1 MKKITLIALMLFTA
15 LGYAQVGIN
24 TNNPDASSALEIEST
39 TGGILIPRL
48 TETQRDDISAPA
60 TGLMIYQTDQTAGF
74 YFYDGNIWT
83 KIDGVAGPQGPAGL
97 DGTNGTNGTDGADG
111 TDGTD
116 GVDGAPG
123 LPGADGTD
131 GVDGAPG
138 LPGPSGADGTDGVD
152 GLPGAP
158 GLTGA
163 AGTNGTNGTDGAQ
176 GLQGLKG
183 DDGDQG
189 EAGPQGPA
197 GPTGPIGPDGD
208 CGLDG
213 NSSVWKLG
221 NAFSSA
227 ANGGYFDLNGPIT
240 TFGNVSQININ
251 VFDQFSVNM
260 QTWLGDAQI
269 GDHVTIREQC
279 VSGNYGIYEL
289 TSIPGIP
296 GTTQSWGLTFLSG
309 TNTLSLTFA
318 TEYIIGYTQIGP
330 SGPTGSA
337 GPQGLQGIQG
347 IQGEIG
353 LTGATGPLGPNGTNG
368 INGIDG
374 NDGDQGV
381 AGPQG
386 LQGIQGI
393 QGEIGLTGATGPLGA
408 NGTNGINGIDGN
420 DGDQGI
426 GGPQGLQGI
435 QGIQGDTGLQGSAG
449 LDGSPFTLINGVP
462 TCESAQLSS
471 IGSIVLD
478 NSNSNGSL
486 HVLTPG
492 PDCSVD
498 PTKLFSVTQPDSGVE
513 NVRFYWFFNVSESI
527 YVYDLPEILRYGAD
541 SHTVLYKLSDYY
553 ETSFDPNA
561 DGFNISSSL
570 LTSYLNSSNFILLE
584 PGYTYCLLSGNVS
597 NYNNPNHYSNTL
609 PEYDSNLFLTLSQWK
624 LGWGGGMYIQ
634 TNRWAL
640 GVVGEQE
647 GFSYKPVGKIWQT
660 IINW

>member
-24 TNNPDASSALEIEST
+24 TNTPDASSALEIEST

-48 TETQRDDISAPA
+48 TQTQRDDISAPA
-60 TGLMIYQTDQTAGF
+60 TGLMIYQTNGTSGF
-74 YFYDGNIWT
+74 YFWDGAAWT
-83 KIDGVAGPQGPAGL
+83 KIDGVAGPQGIQGFAGAAGI
-97 DGTNGTNGTDGADG
+97 DGTDGIDGAAGIDG

-116 GVDGAPG
+116 GVDG
-123 LPGADGTD
+123 
-131 GVDGAPG
+131 
-138 LPGPSGADGTDGVD
+138 
-152 GLPGAP
+152 
-158 GLTGA
+158 
-163 AGTNGTNGTDGAQ
+163 TN
-176 GLQGLKG
+176 
-183 DDGDQG
+183 
-189 EAGPQGPA
+189 
-197 GPTGPIGPDGD
+197 
-208 CGLDG
+208 
-213 NSSVWKLG
+213 
-221 NAFSSA
+221 
-227 ANGGYFDLNGPIT
+227 
-240 TFGNVSQININ
+240 
-251 VFDQFSVNM
+251 
-260 QTWLGDAQI
+260 
-269 GDHVTIREQC
+269 
-279 VSGNYGIYEL
+279 
-289 TSIPGIP
+289 
-296 GTTQSWGLTFLSG
+296 
-309 TNTLSLTFA
+309 
-318 TEYIIGYTQIGP
+318 
-330 SGPTGSA
+330 
-337 GPQGLQGIQG
+337 
-347 IQGEIG
+347 
-353 LTGATGPLGPNGTNG
+353 
-368 INGIDG
+368 
-374 NDGDQGV
+374 GV

-420 DGDQGI
+420 DGDQGVA
-426 GGPQGLQGI
+426 GPQGLQGI

-486 HVLTPG
+486 HILTPG

-570 LTSYLNSSNFILLE
+570 LTSYLNSSNFVLLE

>member
-60 TGLMIYQTDQTAGF
+60 TGLMIYQTNGTSGF
-74 YFYDGNIWT
+74 YFWDGAAWT
-83 KIDGVAGPQGPAGL
+83 KIDGVAGPQGIQGFAGAA
-97 DGTNGTNGTDGADG
+97 GIDG

-116 GVDGAPG
+116 GTNGEDGI
-123 LPGADGTD
+123 DGND
-131 GVDGAPG
+131 GSQGIQ
-138 LPGPSGADGTDGVD
+138 GV
-152 GLPGAP
+152 A
-158 GLTGA
+158 GA
-163 AGTNGTNGTDGAQ
+163 AGINGTNGV
-176 GLQGLKG
+176 
-183 DDGDQG
+183 
-189 EAGPQGPA
+189 
-197 GPTGPIGPDGD
+197 
-208 CGLDG
+208 DG
-213 NSSVWKLG
+213 NDGV
-221 NAFSSA
+221 
-227 ANGGYFDLNGPIT
+227 
-240 TFGNVSQININ
+240 
-251 VFDQFSVNM
+251 
-260 QTWLGDAQI
+260 
-269 GDHVTIREQC
+269 
-279 VSGNYGIYEL
+279 
-289 TSIPGIP
+289 
-296 GTTQSWGLTFLSG
+296 
-309 TNTLSLTFA
+309 
-318 TEYIIGYTQIGP
+318 
-330 SGPTGSA
+330 
-337 GPQGLQGIQG
+337 QGIQG
-347 IQGEIG
+347 VAGSAGID
-353 LTGATGPLGPNGTNG
+353 GTNG
-368 INGIDG
+368 EDGIDG

-408 NGTNGINGIDGN
+408 NGTNGINGTDGN
-420 DGDQGI
+420 DGDQGV

>member
-24 TNNPDASSALEIEST
+24 TNTPDASSALEIEST

-48 TETQRDDISAPA
+48 TQTQRDDISAPA
-60 TGLMIYQTDQTAGF
+60 TGLMIYQTNGTSGF
-74 YFYDGNIWT
+74 YFWDGAAWT
-83 KIDGVAGPQGPAGL
+83 KIDGVAGPQGIQGFAGAA
-97 DGTNGTNGTDGADG
+97 GIDG

-116 GVDGAPG
+116 GVDG
-123 LPGADGTD
+123 
-131 GVDGAPG
+131 
-138 LPGPSGADGTDGVD
+138 
-152 GLPGAP
+152 
-158 GLTGA
+158 
-163 AGTNGTNGTDGAQ
+163 TNG
-176 GLQGLKG
+176 
-183 DDGDQG
+183 
-189 EAGPQGPA
+189 
-197 GPTGPIGPDGD
+197 
-208 CGLDG
+208 
-213 NSSVWKLG
+213 V
-221 NAFSSA
+221 
-227 ANGGYFDLNGPIT
+227 
-240 TFGNVSQININ
+240 
-251 VFDQFSVNM
+251 
-260 QTWLGDAQI
+260 
-269 GDHVTIREQC
+269 
-279 VSGNYGIYEL
+279 
-289 TSIPGIP
+289 
-296 GTTQSWGLTFLSG
+296 
-309 TNTLSLTFA
+309 
-318 TEYIIGYTQIGP
+318 
-330 SGPTGSA
+330 A

-353 LTGATGPLGPNGTNG
+353 LTGATGPLGANGTNGTNG
-368 INGIDG
+368 IDG
-374 NDGDQGV
+374 QDGETGVAGPMGVQGV
-381 AGPQG
+381 AGLQGDTGPSGPQG

-420 DGDQGI
+420 VGDQGVA
-426 GGPQGLQGI
+426 GPQGLQGI

-486 HVLTPG
+486 HILTPG

-570 LTSYLNSSNFILLE
+570 LTSYLNSSNFVLLE

>member
-24 TNNPDASSALEIEST
+24 TNTPDASSALEIEST

-48 TETQRDDISAPA
+48 TQTQRDDISAPA
-60 TGLMIYQTDQTAGF
+60 TGLMIYQTNGTSGF
-74 YFYDGNIWT
+74 YFWDGAAWT
-83 KIDGVAGPQGPAGL
+83 KIDGVAGPQGIQGFAGAAGI
-97 DGTNGTNGTDGADG
+97 DGTDGIDGAAGIDG

-116 GVDGAPG
+116 GVDG
-123 LPGADGTD
+123 
-131 GVDGAPG
+131 
-138 LPGPSGADGTDGVD
+138 
-152 GLPGAP
+152 
-158 GLTGA
+158 
-163 AGTNGTNGTDGAQ
+163 TN
-176 GLQGLKG
+176 
-183 DDGDQG
+183 
-189 EAGPQGPA
+189 
-197 GPTGPIGPDGD
+197 
-208 CGLDG
+208 
-213 NSSVWKLG
+213 
-221 NAFSSA
+221 
-227 ANGGYFDLNGPIT
+227 
-240 TFGNVSQININ
+240 
-251 VFDQFSVNM
+251 
-260 QTWLGDAQI
+260 
-269 GDHVTIREQC
+269 
-279 VSGNYGIYEL
+279 
-289 TSIPGIP
+289 
-296 GTTQSWGLTFLSG
+296 
-309 TNTLSLTFA
+309 
-318 TEYIIGYTQIGP
+318 
-330 SGPTGSA
+330 
-337 GPQGLQGIQG
+337 
-347 IQGEIG
+347 
-353 LTGATGPLGPNGTNG
+353 
-368 INGIDG
+368 
-374 NDGDQGV
+374 GV

-420 DGDQGI
+420 VGDQGVA
-426 GGPQGLQGI
+426 GPQGLQGI

-486 HVLTPG
+486 HILTPG

-570 LTSYLNSSNFILLE
+570 LTSYLNSSNFVLLE